1 MCRQSRPSP
10 FYSAAHQNMTLFVAQ
25 GDLIMPKKLHQDD
38 PSWTTILRHQS
49 KQNSQ
54 TGVFLKRET
63 VDHLWPCD
71 KGDAAKSMCQVTVV
85 LV

>member
-1 MCRQSRPSP
+1 MYRQSRPCP
-10 FYSAAHQNMTLFVAQ
+10 FFSVAHQSMTLFVAQ
-25 GDLIMPKKLHQDD
+25 GGLIMPKLEQDPAVAD

-49 KQNSQ
+49 KQHSK

-71 KGDAAKSMCQVTVV
+71 KADAAKSMCQV
-85 LV
+85 LL